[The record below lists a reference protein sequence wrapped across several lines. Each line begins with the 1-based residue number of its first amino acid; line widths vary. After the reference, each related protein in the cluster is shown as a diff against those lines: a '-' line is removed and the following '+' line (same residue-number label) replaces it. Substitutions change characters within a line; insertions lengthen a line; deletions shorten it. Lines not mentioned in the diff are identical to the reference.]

1 MAEDERKTE
10 LIAALARG
18 RSQITAN
25 AHLLGHDLDFA
36 ARARRSFARNPTVW
50 IGGTVVLGL
59 VVARLLWPKRKLAV
73 TRKTKEPEIEKVGQ
87 AGLLLG
93 ALKIAFDIARP
104 ILIPWA
110 TRLVTERF
118 SPEKNREYSS
128 R

>member
-10 LIAALARG
+10 LIAALART

-25 AHLLGHDLDFA
+25 VHLLGHDLDFA
-36 ARARRSFARNPTVW
+36 ARARRSFARHPAVW
-50 IGGTVVLGL
+50 IGGTVIIGL
-59 VVARLLWPKRKLAV
+59 VVSRLLWPKRKPAV
-73 TRKTKEPEIEKVGQ
+73 TRKTKEPELEKVGR

-110 TRLVTERF
+110 TRLFAERF
-118 SPEKNREYSS
+118 SPEKNRGYRSH
-128 R
+128 

>member
-10 LIAALARG
+10 LIAALARS
-18 RSQITAN
+18 RSQITGN
-25 AHLLGHDLDFA
+25 VRLLRHDLDFA
-36 ARARRSFARNPTVW
+36 ARARRSFARNPAVW

-59 VVARLLWPKRKLAV
+59 VVSRLLWPKRKPAV
-73 TRKTKEPEIEKVGQ
+73 TRKTKEPEIEKVEK
-87 AGLLLG
+87 AGLVLG

-110 TRLVTERF
+110 TRLFTERF
-118 SPEKNREYSS
+118 GPEKDRGYDS